1 MSLAE
6 RAKLIWKLFTKGG
19 MTKTDKIILVGAL
32 LYFLSPLDI
41 IPDVIPI
48 AGFLDDLLVVL
59 LALRQVSNN
68 KGEHSPSDP
77 FAGGD
82 PAAGAKEVD
91 AKTV

>member
-6 RAKLIWKLFTKGG
+6 RAKQIWKLFTKGG

-41 IPDVIPI
+41 VPDVVPI
-48 AGFLDDLLVVL
+48 AGFIDDLLVVL

-68 KGEHSPSDP
+68 KGEHTHSDP
-77 FAGGD
+77 FNDGD
-82 PAAGAKEVD
+82 VAAGAREVD